1 MVGGL
6 KSRLKFILLC
16 HGSAII
22 LVVGH
27 LSQLS
32 YQNGKILAD
41 YCRILSEAYNNPFV
55 GPTTEIV
62 AQCLPHFTYFT
73 CYLET

>member
-6 KSRLKFILLC
+6 ESRLKIILLC
-16 HGSAII
+16 HGSATI

-27 LSQLS
+27 LSQLG
-32 YQNGKILAD
+32 YQNCKILAD
-41 YCRILSEAYNNPFV
+41 YCRVLSEAYNNSFV

-62 AQCLPHFTYFT
+62 A
-73 CYLET
+73 